1 MEPENVTPGNK
12 TPKSPWG
19 RYVYIIKRMKIIYVK
34 YVLNCFQNSEHLI
47 GTYQCG
53 SWDMDWGSQF
63 RSKFPLCL
71 PNNSRA
77 EIFSNWM
84 AELNNLNLHP
94 HYFTKLESYEDS
106 TIPGWCLHEQLRSW
120 SRVDRRNRLV
130 SKSFAQV
137 RLNYTEE
144 IFHSLYVQLTCKL
157 LFLIYN
163 IYNEMIT
170 MTTLLFSLEIKTL
183 FFL

>member
-47 GTYQCG
+47 DTYQCG

-106 TIPGWCLHEQLRSW
+106 TIPTG
-120 SRVDRRNRLV
+120 VYMN
-130 SKSFAQV
+130 
-137 RLNYTEE
+137 NYGVGPAWIGGTVW
-144 IFHSLYVQLTCKL
+144 FQNPSHK
-157 LFLIYN
+157 FG
-163 IYNEMIT
+163 
-170 MTTLLFSLEIKTL
+170 
-183 FFL
+183 